1 VERDFIER
9 QVDHQASRLGD
20 QSRIRGSVTDQPELT
35 GLGRVALSIVGELD
49 ERVAATGALHLLI
62 NAGYAS
68 K

>member
-1 VERDFIER
+1 
-9 QVDHQASRLGD
+9 
-20 QSRIRGSVTDQPELT
+20 VTDQPELT